1 MNDAKLLADFHPIR
15 HCTTGVS
22 TMEEIKRRQFLRFG
36 FAFSGL
42 PLVACGS
49 TSDPAETPT
58 PAPPSPVPPPPP
70 PPAPTPP
77 PPPPPPPAP
86 TPTGSMAF
94 TLNSATAATAAP
106 FCIGFA
112 FKSGD
117 VPSGHGVTGNLSHL
131 QVTPLNRWP
140 DGSLKFALVAGR
152 AALSANTNLTVTLSS
167 GTAASGT
174 ALALSDLKATN
185 VTASVG
191 CGSFGSVSWTTTDWD
206 SPFRTW
212 VTGPEMSSWVY
223 RKPVGSDPHLVV
235 WLEVRL
241 FADGSVEALPW
252 IENGFI
258 HVAGPTDKSA
268 TYTFTLGGTQR
279 FSGAIDLP
287 ARTRTPLLD
296 GTKLAHWLGTDPGV
310 IARHDVDYLMA
321 TELVPTYRA
330 TVDPAGSL
338 VTSMAQAYTPL
349 QQGDFTYDLDYMP
362 STGYQAPIGL
372 LPQHDMLYLV
382 ANSMSVGPSLQR
394 DGYSAGR
401 YPIFFRDEATNLP
414 FRFSQHAHLSTDYST
429 TGDVPAVAT
438 GKAPPGWETAHH
450 PSVGYMS
457 YLTTGRYHHMETV
470 QFAATANYVY
480 MNEVSRNSGNGWYE
494 PIPGGI
500 QVRHCAW
507 AIRTLVHAL
516 TVTPDSDT
524 TLQGEFAASVESNIA
539 RYHLRYVETPNNP
552 QGFIQGEYDYSEGY
566 SNQSVAAGYMDASWM
581 QDFVTAAFGW
591 ALALDLPIDST
602 SKTKLS
608 EFFHWKAQSIVGRLG
623 ADDTGSNYWFIN
635 AAPYVMCITPNHAP
649 DWTTGAGPWFSN
661 WNQIYEA
668 TKAVGVAGNIVPF
681 GETANTMS
689 AEIMPGAD
697 AMWGNL
703 QPAIAY
709 AVRHGVTGALA
720 GYNRMIGASNWSTLA
735 TQFNSIPVWSVQ
747 PRSS

>member
-1 MNDAKLLADFHPIR
+1 
-15 HCTTGVS
+15 
-22 TMEEIKRRQFLRFG
+22 MEEIKRRQFLRFG

-42 PLVACGS
+42 PLAACGGGS
-49 TSDPAETPT
+49 GSAGAAPT
-58 PAPPSPVPPPPP
+58 PAPPPPVPVPPPPP
-70 PPAPTPP
+70 STPTPP

-86 TPTGSMAF
+86 APTPTGSMAF
-94 TLNSATAATAAP
+94 VLNSATAATAAP

-117 VPSGHGVTGNLSHL
+117 VPSGKGVTGNLSHL
-131 QVTPLNRWP
+131 QVTPLNHWP

-152 AALSANTNLTVTLSS
+152 AALAANTNLTVTLSS
-167 GTAASGT
+167 ATATTGT

-185 VTASVG
+185 VTAAVG
-191 CGSFGSVSWTTTDWD
+191 CGSFGTASWATTDWD

-212 VTGPEMSSWVY
+212 VTGPEMSSWIY
-223 RKPVGSDPHLVV
+223 RKPVGSDAHLVA

-241 FADGSVEALPW
+241 FADGSVEVLPW

-268 TYTFTLGGTQR
+268 TYTFSLGGTQR

-296 GTKLAHWLGTDPGV
+296 GTKLAHWLGTDPAV
-310 IARHDVDYLMA
+310 IARHDVNYLMN

-330 TVDPAGSL
+330 SL
-338 VTSMAQAYTPL
+338 ASDSTAVTGMAQSYTPL
-349 QQGDFTYDLDYMP
+349 QQGDFTYAQDYMP

-414 FRFSQHAHLSTDYST
+414 LRFSQHAHLSTDYST
-429 TGDVPAVAT
+429 TGDSPATAT
-438 GKAPPGWETAHH
+438 GTLPPDWEMAHH

-457 YLTTGRYHHMETV
+457 YLTTARCFHMETV

-480 MNEVSRNSGNGWYE
+480 TNEVLRNGANGWYE

-500 QVRHCAW
+500 QVRHVAW

-516 TVTPDSDT
+516 TVTPDSDAV
-524 TLQGEFAASVESNIA
+524 LQGEFAASVESNIA
-539 RYHLRYVETPNNP
+539 RYHQRYVETPNNP
-552 QGFIQGEYDYSEGY
+552 QGFIQGENDYSNGF
-566 SNQSVAAGYMDASWM
+566 SDPSVAVGYMESAWQ
-581 QDFVTAAFGW
+581 QDFATAAFGW
-591 ALALDLPIDST
+591 ALALNLPVDST
-602 SKTKLS
+602 TKTKLS

-623 ADDTGSNYWFIN
+623 PNDSGSNYWFIN
-635 AAPYVMCITPNHAP
+635 AAPYEMVMAPTHSP

-661 WNQIYEA
+661 WNQVYEA
-668 TKAVGVAGNIVPF
+668 TKAVAVSGHLVAF
-681 GETANTMS
+681 GETANTLS

-697 AMWGNL
+697 SMWGNL

-709 AVRHGVTGALA
+709 AVRHGVTGALDA
-720 GYNRMIGASNWSTLA
+720 YNRMTGASNWPALA
-735 TQFNSIPVWSVQ
+735 SEFTTYPVWSVM
-747 PRSS
+747 PLSS